1 MEIYVYYEALKTG
14 YFDDIRMDYEFS
26 WYGGKV
32 ANEIDLVLTKG
43 FKSIIV
49 ECKAVEKLD
58 MNYYHKLY
66 SIAHQFGIGVK
77 TAIVNN
83 EYRQN
88 YPSNNALQIERG
100 NQLQIKTFRGQKD
113 LADIGILLKEYME
126 NN

>member
-1 MEIYVYYEALKTG
+1 
-14 YFDDIRMDYEFS
+14 MDYEFS

-83 EYRQN
+83 EYRQS
-88 YPSNNALQIERG
+88 YPGNNALQIERG